1 MGESKV
7 PDGDSSR
14 KKPMKPHQ
22 FRRNQ
27 NMDLEGKMDLKK
39 CKKFQSTVEKKT
51 VDVTN
56 EIETKPD
63 YAPSGSVDK
72 LDPNHSSDFPGQP
85 KDSGVDYVPEEVAPQ
100 DGKHSSYGPD
110 EVIPHHETDL
120 DKDIPYEGT
129 GSDYVPD
136 KDVPFEGSGYDNVPD
151 KDIPNEGTGSD
162 YVPDKDIPYE
172 GTGSDYVPDKDIP
185 YGGTGSD
192 YVPDKDVPYEGTG
205 SDYVPDKDIPY
216 EGTGSDYVP
225 DKDIPYGGTGSDYVP
240 DKEIPIEQPGYDHV
254 PDKASPDYGISTGY
268 LPPKEISPEGKGSDS
283 FPDKDTP
290 LEGVGSEYVPEN
302 SSPHKKPDTNYVPY
316 QGIEELEEEISNSYG
331 PDYEGSPK
339 DSVQEYI
346 PQKGE
351 SYGKGSDHNKSES
364 EVSWYEKLKRKWNV
378 LEESAQEG
386 FDSVGR
392 AIHTTV
398 QGIKGNFNA
407 LWDKFKK
414 VLSNFGYEIQR
425 GARYVF
431 TVISTSVEEVKAS
444 ELIEKLEQR
453 LEQGNEIVDEFF
465 QKVGQKMT
473 HWAQEHNHENVDEG
487 LFLEIQQSK
496 ENNFL
501 DIFQDPEIHQQV
513 DKMVSGG
520 VITQEEADLFSQIKQ
535 TKGEEILDSS
545 YSGSEYV
552 DSHSSSNIEGNID
565 QLDASGA
572 SYGTEGH
579 VDHSAYDNQDAK
591 PHQTTKKELE
601 GHTVEDNNKG
611 DGRHDLKTINFPV
624 KG

>member
-1 MGESKV
+1 GIYFLENIKPQNVEELPRPTNSKLGLLTTGHPYGGVKGSRWRFQQEKTYEAPPVQKEPEYELGGEDGGIEV
-7 PDGDSSR
+7 PSVPIYGGD
-14 KKPMKPHQ
+14 
-22 FRRNQ
+22 
-27 NMDLEGKMDLKK
+27 
-39 CKKFQSTVEKKT
+39 KT

-56 EIETKPD
+56 EVETHPD

-100 DGKHSSYGPD
+100 DGKHSPYGPD
-110 EVIPHHETDL
+110 EVIPHHEADL
-120 DKDIPYEGT
+120 
-129 GSDYVPD
+129 
-136 KDVPFEGSGYDNVPD
+136 
-151 KDIPNEGTGSD
+151 D

-172 GTGSDYVPDKDIP
+172 GTGSDYVPDKNVP
-185 YGGTGSD
+185 FEGSGYD
-192 YVPDKDVPYEGTG
+192 NVPDKDIPYEGTG

-225 DKDIPYGGTGSDYVP
+225 DKDIPYEGKGSDYVP
-240 DKEIPIEQPGYDHV
+240 DKEVNYEGTGSVYVPDKDIPYEGTDKDIPFEGTGSDFVPDKEIPIEEPGYDHV
-254 PDKASPDYGISTGY
+254 PDKANPDYGISTGY
-268 LPPKEISPEGKGSDS
+268 LPPKETSPEGKGSDY

-302 SSPHKKPDTNYVPY
+302 TSPHKKPDTNYVPE

-339 DSVQEYI
+339 DSVKEYI
-346 PQKGE
+346 PQKGD
-351 SYGKGSDHNKSES
+351 SHRKGSDHTKSES

-378 LEESAQEG
+378 LGESAQEAA
-386 FDSVGR
+386 DSVGR

-398 QGIKGNFNA
+398 QGIGGHFNA
-407 LWDKFKK
+407 LWDKFKI

-473 HWAQEHNHENVDEG
+473 HWANSITTKTSTKDYSWKLNNQRRITS
-487 LFLEIQQSK
+487 LIFSK
-496 ENNFL
+496 IAL
-501 DIFQDPEIHQQV
+501 TLVP
-513 DKMVSGG
+513 
-520 VITQEEADLFSQIKQ
+520 
-535 TKGEEILDSS
+535 
-545 YSGSEYV
+545 EYV

-591 PHQTTKKELE
+591 PHHTTKKELE
-601 GHTVEDNNKG
+601 
-611 DGRHDLKTINFPV
+611 
-624 KG
+624 